1 MAGVIRYLLDTD
13 VCIAL
18 LRGRDPRLDARLR
31 RCAAGEVGVS
41 TITVFELTYG
51 AHRSAQVARNQAALA
66 AFFLPLVLV
75 PFDARAAALAGE
87 VRALLAGAGTPI
99 GVYDLLIAAQAL
111 ALGVPV
117 VTNNEREFRRVPG
130 LQLENW
136 TR

>member
-1 MAGVIRYLLDTD
+1 VAGVIRYLLDTD
-13 VCIAL
+13 VCIEL
-18 LRGRDPRLDARLR
+18 LKGRDPRLDARLR
-31 RCAAGEVGVS
+31 RCTAGEVGVS
-41 TITVFELTYG
+41 TITVCELTYG

-75 PFDARAAALAGE
+75 PFDAQAAALAGE
-87 VRALLAGAGTPI
+87 VRALLARAGTPI
-99 GVYDLLIAAQAL
+99 GAYDLLIAAQAL